1 MLGRTLRK
9 TEKKWWVHEG
19 DEIRV
24 IGPMQEPFTGGPPSA
39 HPRPCFHAAVGCSRV
54 GRIISARLRLHVACK
69 SYAVIVCRMNIFI
82 YPENF
87 PSFLDLLKQ
96 FCCIASLL
104 VWLACFHLSGHDTAT
119 PTPHGEAKLM
129 WPNSWEALRISDF
142 VCLWFP
148 PRFNCLADFE
158 DIAVS
163 VFRTL
168 SSKSMC
174 PIKRSDL
181 EDFIW

>member
-1 MLGRTLRK
+1 
-9 TEKKWWVHEG
+9 
-19 DEIRV
+19 
-24 IGPMQEPFTGGPPSA
+24 
-39 HPRPCFHAAVGCSRV
+39 
-54 GRIISARLRLHVACK
+54 
-69 SYAVIVCRMNIFI
+69 
-82 YPENF
+82 
-87 PSFLDLLKQ
+87 
-96 FCCIASLL
+96 
-104 VWLACFHLSGHDTAT
+104 
-119 PTPHGEAKLM
+119 M

-181 EDFIW
+181 EDFI